1 MGGDEFVFLLC
12 GMEASAVDD
21 RMDAIRVAV
30 ETASR
35 RAVPG
40 IAVIA
45 SLGAAAYPHDCTT
58 AEELLALA
66 DRRMYEDKSDA
77 RGGFVTVVTQRD
89 ERGLEAALAS

>member
-1 MGGDEFVFLLC
+1 M
-12 GMEASAVDD
+12 SD
-21 RMDAIRVAV
+21 RLDAIRAAV

-40 IAVIA
+40 IGVSA

-66 DRRMYEDKSDA
+66 DRRMYEDKSEA
-77 RGGFVTVVTQRD
+77 RGGFVAVVTQRD
-89 ERGLEAALAS
+89 ERGFEAALAS